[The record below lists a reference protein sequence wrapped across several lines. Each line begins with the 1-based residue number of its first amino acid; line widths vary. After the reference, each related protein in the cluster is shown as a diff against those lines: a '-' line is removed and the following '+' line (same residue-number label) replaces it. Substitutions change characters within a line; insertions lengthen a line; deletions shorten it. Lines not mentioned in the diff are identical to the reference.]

1 VGGNI
6 IIMEEAAYIDPQLFK
21 KVIIPLVMMK
31 DVVLLAISSPSDE
44 VNYCSQLMTMRN
56 RETGL
61 LIFHVLLPGYQCNQC
76 INSSTGEKCPH
87 VYMTLPGHRSM
98 RNLNIAISM
107 LGNDK
112 ATIDQ
117 ELLGKVKSATSYVF
131 REFIAKFKKQ
141 PLREFK
147 EDVQVCHTFIDPSG
161 GSTKS
166 DFAMS
171 THACENRNFIL
182 MGVSRYVNSADKM
195 TDRLDID
202 RMFQQH
208 FLKLWAIPK
217 YENAHM
223 IIYIELSDQLMTQTY
238 ANTILEY
245 FPHKRHK
252 IHIVEGYNKKPG
264 QPGVLT
270 TEADKVAWVRSL
282 QKLFMQQ
289 AIHIAKDFI
298 SNDLEHIR
306 DEIYDQFERYARE
319 EEVLR
324 DEQLA
329 WKQAKVTYGGKRTGK
344 DDIATAIAAS
354 IRHHKER
361 LNSIDYFNWG
371 IDNNI
376 DRL

>member
-1 VGGNI
+1 
-6 IIMEEAAYIDPQLFK
+6 MEEAAYIDPQLFK

-56 RETGL
+56 RSTGL

-76 INSSTGEKCPH
+76 LNLTTGDKCPH
-87 VYMTLPGHRSM
+87 IYMTLPGHRSM
-98 RNLNIAISM
+98 KNLHAAISL

-117 ELLGKVKSATSYVF
+117 ELFGKVKSATSYVF
-131 REFIAKFKKQ
+131 REFITKFKKQ
-141 PLREFK
+141 PLREFQ

-182 MGVSRYVNSADKM
+182 MGVSRYVNNADKT
-195 TDRLDID
+195 TDVKEID
-202 RMFQQH
+202 HMFQQH
-208 FLKLWAIPK
+208 FHKIWSIPRYK
-217 YENAHM
+217 NAHM
-223 IIYIELSDQLMTQTY
+223 FIYIELSDQIVTQVY
-238 ANTILEY
+238 ANKIREF
-245 FPHKRHK
+245 FPGRESK
-252 IHIVEGYNKKPG
+252 IHIVEGYAKKPG

-270 TEADKVAWVRSL
+270 TEADKSAWTKGL
-282 QKLFMQQ
+282 QKLFVQK

-298 SNDLEHIR
+298 SNDIEHIR

-319 EEVLR
+319 EEVLK
-324 DEQLA
+324 DDQLP

-354 IRHHKER
+354 IRHHKEK
-361 LNSIDYFNWG
+361 LNSIEYINWA
-371 IDNNI
+371 IENNI